1 MRIMQR
7 SSKQTTIAPR
17 EPAVE
22 PDAGELIACG
32 QTAAM
37 AVINKFVDAEKAS
50 NPSLPREMLLQMAM
64 HNQGC
69 VCKVATTFSRKSRN
83 ECLGSMTPSSATLT
97 PTR

>member
-1 MRIMQR
+1 MLAK
-7 SSKQTTIAPR
+7 KQQ
-17 EPAVE
+17 PAVAPSE
-22 PDAGELIACG
+22 GELIGCG

-69 VCKVATTFSRKSRN
+69 VCKVAHFILAK
-83 ECLGSMTPSSATLT
+83 EQK
-97 PTR
+97 